1 MISRS
6 AKKNCFLLVAIA
18 STILVLAGSA
28 TAFVVDV
35 RLSKGSL
42 TDRTR
47 NSFSLTL
54 SAGGFGKAPTGK
66 SPSSK
71 KKKTTNN
78 KKRTK
83 SNPALS
89 TPAYISY
96 DSEHGGS
103 VDSGSPQQQ
112 ATRALLEWL
121 DEEEVEG
128 LEEVEIGVSIPDGRD
143 DASPGLRGVFAKR
156 DFLPGEYMVAVP
168 FVTTLL
174 VEEEFDPSSSDPGEV
189 VLRADEPEV
198 GFRFW
203 ETFFCRDN
211 NADADAEN
219 NNEKYKAFL
228 DCLPMT
234 PDDPNFDGTPDFWS
248 EDDIRRLEIP
258 GVIDKMLSRK
268 KGITGFADRLSE
280 NRAAAAAD
288 GNDGENNDGD
298 DTDLAS
304 SSALAT
310 IQQCCWLVQSRA
322 FTTYKKAMSID
333 GTVGLLSRVVLIPF
347 IDMINH
353 ASRKLANAEMQV
365 VETKEYDESFYAL
378 VATQPI
384 QKGTELKICY
394 GTGEE
399 TALEIFSKY
408 GFWPEVEDPGK
419 EKAALQELLEEVQWS
434 TTLEEDQAML
444 ATEEGS
450 REPMRSIL
458 SIRIYAKSHVVM

>member
-1 MISRS
+1 MIP
-6 AKKNCFLLVAIA
+6 
-18 STILVLAGSA
+18 ILIGSA

-35 RLSKGSL
+35 RLSKGSFSGSRQAT
-42 TDRTR
+42 TDRAR
-47 NSFSLTL
+47 NSFSSALA
-54 SAGGFGKAPTGK
+54 AGGFGKAPTGK
-66 SPSSK
+66 SSPSSK
-71 KKKTTNN
+71 KKKTTAN
-78 KKRTK
+78 KKKRMD
-83 SNPALS
+83 S
-89 TPAYISY
+89 TPAYIPY

-103 VDSGSPQQQ
+103 GSPQQQ
-112 ATRALLEWL
+112 QVTRALLEWL

-128 LEEVEIGVSIPDGRD
+128 LEDVEIGVSKPESKGNA
-143 DASPGLRGVFAKR
+143 ASPGLRGVFAKR

-168 FVTTLL
+168 FVSTLL
-174 VEEEFDPSSSDPGEV
+174 VEEEFDESTSNPGEV
-189 VLRADEPEV
+189 VLRADEPDV

-203 ETFFCRDN
+203 ERFFCRDN
-211 NADADAEN
+211 DAENKKENEN

-248 EDDIRRLEIP
+248 EEDIRRLEIP

-268 KGITGFADRLSE
+268 EGIAGFADRV
-280 NRAAAAAD
+280 AAAAAD
-288 GNDGENNDGD
+288 EKSDGENSKDGETN
-298 DTDLAS
+298 TDVAS
-304 SSALAT
+304 SSSAAALAT

-333 GTVGLLSRVVLIPF
+333 GSVGLLSRVVLIPF

-365 VETKEYDESFYAL
+365 VESKEYDESFYAL

-384 QKGTELKICY
+384 AKGTEVTICY

-408 GFWPEVEDPGK
+408 GFWSEVEDPEK
-419 EKAALQELLEEVQWS
+419 EKAALQKLLEGVEWS
-434 TTLEEDQAML
+434 TTMEEDQAML
-444 ATEEGS
+444 ETEEGS

-458 SIRIYAKSHVVM
+458 SIRIYAKRHAVV